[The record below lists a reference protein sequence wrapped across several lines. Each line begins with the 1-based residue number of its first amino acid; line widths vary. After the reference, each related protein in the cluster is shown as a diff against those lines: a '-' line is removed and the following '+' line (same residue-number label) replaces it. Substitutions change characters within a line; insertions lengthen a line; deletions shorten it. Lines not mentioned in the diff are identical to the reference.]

1 MKRFLTMMIAV
12 SLGGVVA
19 ESCQESGAR
28 SFNPSVEKGMVSGK
42 ATDAKGSPL
51 KNVRIELNHTV
62 WSDKKL
68 SAQTDENG
76 YYSVTLPAEPRGNWT
91 IEAIHSTE
99 AYGQQYQFVLDASD
113 NSSFGGAR
121 GAIRNFT
128 WKLLG
133 EHIGG
138 QYGGE
143 VEVDG
148 TGTGIPLDEVKL
160 IFSPTEEFLVDGSE
174 AKTVEKTLENVN
186 GRYRAGFVPVGK
198 YDIQA
203 VYKGKILKLSADR
216 QIKNPAESIEVTFQ
230 KNEPLA
236 EAAYKATLFITQ

>member
-1 MKRFLTMMIAV
+1 MKRFLTMLIAV
-12 SLGGVVA
+12 TLGGVVA

-28 SFNPSVEKGMVSGK
+28 SFNPPVEKGMVSGR

-51 KNVRIELNHTV
+51 KNVRIELSHTV

-68 SAQTDENG
+68 SARTDENG
-76 YYSVTLPAEPRGNWT
+76 FYSVTLPAEPRGNWT
-91 IEAIHSTE
+91 IQALHITE
-99 AYGQQYQFVLDASD
+99 AYGRQYHFILDASD
-113 NSSFGGAR
+113 NSSFGGVR

-143 VEVDG
+143 VEVYS
-148 TGTGIPLDEVKL
+148 TGQSIPLDNVKL
-160 IFSPTEEFLVDGSE
+160 IFTPTEEFLVDGSE
-174 AKTVEKTLENVN
+174 AKTLEKTLENVN
-186 GRYRAGFVPVGK
+186 GRFRAGFVPVGK
-198 YDIQA
+198 YTVQA
-203 VYKGKILKLSADR
+203 VYKGKILKLSAGR
-216 QIKNPAESIEVTFQ
+216 TIKQAVESIEVNFQ

-236 EAAYKATLFITQ
+236 EAAYKATLYLAQ